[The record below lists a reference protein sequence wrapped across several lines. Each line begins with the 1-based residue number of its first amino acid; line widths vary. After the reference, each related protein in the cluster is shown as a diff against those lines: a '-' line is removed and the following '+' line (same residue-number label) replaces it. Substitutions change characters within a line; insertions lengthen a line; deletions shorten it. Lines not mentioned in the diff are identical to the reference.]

1 MINTPWVTK
10 EDLKRELTGK
20 SIEEQ
25 KKIIRRVLQENAY
38 KYKNELKDK
47 KMPVAQVDDYELEK
61 LEEEINF
68 FLEQQDTSAIEK
80 YEFLNRVKAGILS
93 FSADEKELM
102 EALCMIDMP
111 EKRPFYMEDLFKHT
125 SIWLNNDCLEFY
137 RKLFFPYI

>member
-47 KMPVAQVDDYELEK
+47 KIRRRD
-61 LEEEINF
+61 
-68 FLEQQDTSAIEK
+68 
-80 YEFLNRVKAGILS
+80 
-93 FSADEKELM
+93 
-102 EALCMIDMP
+102 
-111 EKRPFYMEDLFKHT
+111 
-125 SIWLNNDCLEFY
+125 
-137 RKLFFPYI
+137 